1 MFGIK
6 IIKESEYNELI
17 LIKKEFER
25 RIDVVVADLK
35 KEKKDCESLREQNG
49 ELRKKLNKFERE
61 LMKNVDVVKNLQREV
76 KSLREFKRDTL
87 EAMGQIDL
95 AGFRLSY
102 CTKKCKNCE
111 HEQKDCKKYE
121 FGTHQYCVIPK

>member
-1 MFGIK
+1 MFGIIK
-6 IIKESEYNELI
+6 ILWKSEYLEMKKIYDTYQEYSSEKESEI
-17 LIKKEFER
+17 ER
-25 RIDVVVADLK
+25 LESDLR
-35 KEKKDCESLREQNG
+35 SLREQNG
-49 ELRKKLNKFERE
+49 NLRMEVNKLQEQNNNY
-61 LMKNVDVVKNLQREV
+61 LREV
-76 KSLREFKRDTL
+76 KSLREFRRDTL

-121 FGTHQYCVIPK
+121 FGTHQYCVIHK